1 MMCKLSIPMPKKLPG
16 RLAIIVLPWLL
27 GLAGC
32 RSAYN
37 YFEKGNAAFA
47 EGKFADATLNYHAA
61 IQKDPSF
68 GDAYYRA
75 GLSELKQN
83 KAAQALEDLE
93 SAVRLL
99 PKSNAAKTDLT
110 NLMLGAYVGDPQRPK
125 FLYDQLVKY
134 SNEWLKRDPDSMQGL
149 RIQGYLAM
157 LEQRPEEAVEL
168 LRHAHTSHPHD
179 EKIVDGLMDALFRAN
194 QPAEAEKVGL
204 DFLRTDPGASDVY
217 DAVYR
222 IYMLAHRTEEAEKIL
237 KRKVEANPQ
246 ERGYLLE
253 LASFYAGAH
262 RTQDVDQTM
271 RNFLSG
277 HAGDPATRVQA
288 GDFYASIGALDQ
300 ALQQYRAGADLG
312 KKDKLV
318 CDNRIARILLL
329 QNKRQEGLN
338 VLNKTL
344 GQFPDDEEAR
354 ALRAALLLEMPGA
367 SKPGQGVEELRA
379 LLEKKPNDVFLKFL
393 LARALAE
400 SQNFS
405 EARTRLQEV
414 VKLQPGFLDA
424 HILLAEV
431 AYRQHDA
438 VETLQQA
445 EAALEMDPQ
454 NLRARMLRGSALL
467 DQGNLEQAGAVF
479 GSLAQQVPQSVDV
492 KLKLAEVSLKRRNFA
507 DAEAAYN
514 RILQDHPNE
523 VRAVAGLVNVDMAQN
538 QPEKALDRLE
548 AQLTRSHGSPAIRH
562 LAAATALRIGRY
574 NLAIENLRQL
584 AGQTSSITP
593 LIEMA
598 QVFQLKGDVHNAILT
613 LQKAATL
620 QPKDPRPGAL
630 LPFMLESESRDQ
642 EAKQV
647 ARRALSG
654 SPKDPIAMNNLAYL
668 MAETGDSLD
677 EALKLARAALHQQP
691 NNPVFLDTLG
701 FVYLKRD
708 QNDDAL
714 DVFQRLI
721 RRFPDDPACVYHT
734 GMAWYQ
740 KGDRQRAR
748 TMLSR
753 ALELRPSKEIEAGV
767 NDLLSRI
774 N

>member
-1 MMCKLSIPMPKKLPG
+1 MSKKLPG
-16 RLAIIVLPWLL
+16 RLALIVLPWIL

-37 YFEKGNAAFA
+37 YFEKGNSAFA
-47 EGKFADATLNYHAA
+47 RGKFEEATLDYRAA

-93 SAVRLL
+93 RAVRLL
-99 PKSNAAKTDLT
+99 PSSDAAKTDLT
-110 NLMLGAYVGDPQRPK
+110 NLLLGAYVGDPKRPK
-125 FLYDQLVKY
+125 FLYDQLLKY
-134 SNEWLKRDPDSMQGL
+134 SAEWLKSDPNSMQGL
-149 RIQGYLAM
+149 RIKGYLAM
-157 LEQRPEEAVEL
+157 LEQRPEEAAEL
-168 LRHAHTSHPHD
+168 LRHAHESHPHD

-204 DFLRTDPGASDVY
+204 EFVRANPDASDVY
-217 DAVYR
+217 DALYR
-222 IYMLAHRTEEAEKIL
+222 LYTVGKRPQDAENIL
-237 KRKVEANPQ
+237 KQKVEANPK

-253 LASFYAGAH
+253 LASFYAAAH
-262 RTQDVDQTM
+262 RTQDVEQTI
-271 RNFLSG
+271 RTFLAG
-277 HAGDPATRVQA
+277 HDGDPATRVQA
-288 GDFYASIGALDQ
+288 GDFYASMGAPDQ

-318 CDNRIARILLL
+318 CEDRIARVLLL
-329 QNKRQEGLN
+329 QNKRQEGLE

-344 GQFPDDEEAR
+344 GEFPDDEEAR
-354 ALRAALLLEMPGA
+354 ALRAALLLETPGA
-367 SKPGQGVEELRA
+367 GKPGQGVEELRA
-379 LLEKKPNDVFLKFL
+379 LLAKKPNDVFLKFL

-405 EARTRLQEV
+405 EARTRFEEI
-414 VKLQPGFLDA
+414 VKLQPEFLDA
-424 HILLAEV
+424 HILLADI
-431 AYRQHDA
+431 AYKQHDA
-438 VETLQQA
+438 AETLQQA
-445 EAALEMDPQ
+445 EAALEIDPQ
-454 NLRARMLRGSALL
+454 NLHARMLRGSALL
-467 DQGNLEQAGAVF
+467 EQGNLEQADAVF
-479 GSLAQQVPQSVDV
+479 ESLAQQVPQSVDV
-492 KLKLAEVSLKRRNFA
+492 KLKLAEVSLRRRKF
-507 DAEAAYN
+507 AEAETAYN
-514 RILQDHPNE
+514 KILDDHPKE
-523 VRAVAGLVNVDMAQN
+523 VRAVAGLVDVDMAQN
-538 QPEKALDRLE
+538 QPEMALQRLDTE
-548 AQLTRSHGSPAIRH
+548 LTRSQGSPAIRH
-562 LAAATALRIGRY
+562 LAAVTALRTGRY

-647 ARRALSG
+647 ARRALTG
-654 SPKDPIAMNNLAYL
+654 SPKDPVAMNNLAYL

-677 EALKLARAALHQQP
+677 EALKLARGAVHQQP

-714 DVFQRLI
+714 DIFQRLI

-753 ALELRPSKEIEAGV
+753 ALELRPPKEIEAGV
-767 NDLLSRI
+767 NDLLNRI